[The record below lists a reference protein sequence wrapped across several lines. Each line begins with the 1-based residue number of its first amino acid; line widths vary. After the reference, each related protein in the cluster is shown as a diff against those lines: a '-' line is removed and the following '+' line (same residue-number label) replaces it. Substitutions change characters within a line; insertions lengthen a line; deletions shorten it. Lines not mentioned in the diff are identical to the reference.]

1 MNGVG
6 VLGAFLGG
14 LLTLISPC
22 SAMLL
27 PSFFAYAFDNL
38 GKLIARTAA
47 FYLGL
52 CLTLVPLG
60 AAAGFFGALLT
71 QHRETL
77 TLAGGMLL
85 VCLGIL
91 QLSGRG
97 FGIGAA
103 QRATGRIT
111 ISSGFSVVA
120 LGAVYGLAGF
130 CAGPLLGSVL
140 TMSATAGDPVS
151 GGLFLAIFA
160 LGMAAP
166 LFLIALLWERF
177 ELGNRRWLRG
187 KELAFGRFRVHTTN
201 LVSGLLFVGL
211 GVLFIVT
218 EGTANLGG
226 IASVDLQYS
235 LSTWLTQV
243 TSRIPNL
250 VVVLVIAVLALGIAV
265 WRLRRA
271 RRERGAQESKPEH
284 SDR

>member
-38 GKLIARTAA
+38 GKLVARTTA
-47 FYLGL
+47 FYAGL

-60 AAAGFFGALLT
+60 AAAGFFGSLLT
-71 QHRETL
+71 RHRDTL
-77 TLAGGMLL
+77 TLAGGILL
-85 VCLGIL
+85 VLLGIL

-103 QRATGRIT
+103 QRATGRIS
-111 ISSGFSVVA
+111 ISSGISVVA

-140 TMSATAGDPVS
+140 TMSATAGDPVT

-177 ELGNRRWLRG
+177 DLGKRRWLRG
-187 KELAFGRFRVHTTN
+187 KELTIGRFRVHTTN
-201 LVSGLLFVGL
+201 LISGVLFIGL
-211 GVLFIVT
+211 GVLFILT

-226 IASVDLQYS
+226 IATVDMQYS
-235 LSTWLTQV
+235 LGTWLTDF
-243 TSRIPNL
+243 TSKVPNL
-250 VVVLVIAVLALGIAV
+250 LVILVLVLIALGIAV
-265 WRLRRA
+265 WRLRKA
-271 RRERGAQESKPEH
+271 RRANESNTSETDH
-284 SDR
+284 ADH

>member
-1 MNGVG
+1 DWSSDV
-6 VLGAFLGG
+6 
-14 LLTLISPC
+14 C
-22 SAMLL
+22 S
-27 PSFFAYAFDNL
+27 SD
-38 GKLIARTAA
+38 
-47 FYLGL
+47 
-52 CLTLVPLG
+52 
-60 AAAGFFGALLT
+60 
-71 QHRETL
+71 
-77 TLAGGMLL
+77 
-85 VCLGIL
+85 LGIL

-130 CAGPLLGSVL
+130 CAGRLLGSVL
-140 TMSATAGDPVS
+140 AMSATAGDPIS

-177 ELGNRRWLRG
+177 ELGKRSWLRG
-187 KELAFGRFRVHTTN
+187 RGLAFGRFRVHTTN
-201 LVSGLLFVGL
+201 MVSGLLFVGL

-235 LSTWLTQV
+235 LSTWLCRV
-243 TSRIPNL
+243 TSNVPNL
-250 VVVLVIAVLALGIAV
+250 LVILVLALIALGIAG
-265 WRLRRA
+265 WQLRKTRKKS
-271 RRERGAQESKPEH
+271 ES
-284 SDR
+284 ST

>member
-38 GKLIARTAA
+38 GKLVGRTAA

-71 QHRETL
+71 RHRETL
-77 TLAGGMLL
+77 TLAGGILL
-85 VCLGIL
+85 ICLGIV

-111 ISSGFSVVA
+111 ISSGISVVA

-140 TMSATAGDPVS
+140 TMSATAGDAIS
-151 GGLFLAIFA
+151 WGLFLAIFA

-177 ELGNRRWLRG
+177 ELGKRSWLRG
-187 KELAFGRFRVHTTN
+187 RELVFGRFRVHTTN
-201 LVSGLLFVGL
+201 LISGLLFVGL

-235 LSTWLTQV
+235 LSTWL
-243 TSRIPNL
+243 SRITSNVPNL
-250 VVVLVIAVLALGIAV
+250 LVILVLALIALGIAG
-265 WRLRRA
+265 WQLRKTRKKS
-271 RRERGAQESKPEH
+271 GS
-284 SDR
+284 ST